1 MKTIVEVDNKQYVRD
16 VIVYSSE
23 TQEPLVV
30 TDSTPL
36 LYLQRRGFKNIKTK
50 EVPESWKELK
60 ELCKGLKGKNVFI
73 INAGN
78 CIEFNGLYFWK
89 DGNVCITEN
98 NNDIWATKT
107 KVSPE
112 RMWQIIKNL
121 VEER

>member
-16 VIVYSSE
+16 VIVYNSE

-50 EVPESWKELK
+50 EVPETWEDLID
-60 ELCKGLKGKNVFI
+60 LCKDLIDV
-73 INAGN
+73 
-78 CIEFNGLYFWK
+78 
-89 DGNVCITEN
+89 DMTEN
-98 NNDIWATKT
+98 SIFLVGINFRKNGEVFDNDSITIAENRT
-107 KVSPE
+107 PAQ
-112 RMWQIIKNL
+112 MWQIIKNL

>member
-16 VIVYSSE
+16 VIVYNSE

-50 EVPESWKELK
+50 EVPETWEELC
-60 ELCKGLKGKNVFI
+60 ELCKRLENVFV
-73 INAGN
+73 INGRN

-89 DGNVCITEN
+89 DGSVCVSEN